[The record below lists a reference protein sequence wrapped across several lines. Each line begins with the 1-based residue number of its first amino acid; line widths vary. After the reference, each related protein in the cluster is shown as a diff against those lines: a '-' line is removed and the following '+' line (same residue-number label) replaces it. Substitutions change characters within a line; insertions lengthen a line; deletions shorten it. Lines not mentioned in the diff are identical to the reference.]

1 MGGAPRG
8 HAAPPRLRAVARERA
23 GRRPPGRHRR
33 PAAARRRPGG
43 GAHVRARAV
52 GVGRRL
58 RDGGRRGGA
67 RATPSTEAGLERV
80 VAIAKPENG
89 GVGAPCSRKLGLR
102 TLGDGRVLGQARG
115 RSTSWPPRDWRAE
128 RAAATPPLR
137 TERLEL
143 RRFAAADLE
152 PLLDV
157 FGDAEVM
164 RYVGAERRP
173 LDRDAVAASLGGRRR
188 ALVGARVRPAGGRRA
203 RLRAPGRGGRPAAP
217 GGRPGRRAR
226 VHAARAPPGVAAT
239 RRRRRAPS
247 CAGRSPACACTA
259 SWPSPTR
266 PTRASLHVLDKLGMT
281 RLGMRDCYGAQM
293 VRVGALAGVARA
305 RRTGARR
312 AG

>member
-43 GAHVRARAV
+43 RAHVRAGAV
-52 GVGRRL
+52 L
-58 RDGGRRGGA
+58 AGA
-67 RATPSTEAGLERV
+67 PATPRR
-80 VAIAKPENG
+80 P
-89 GVGAPCSRKLGLR
+89 APPRSSSPSPRPGSSASSASRSRRTPRRCACSRSSGC
-102 TLGDGRVLGQARG
+102 ARSATAEYWG
-115 RSTSWPPRDWRAE
+115 KRWAKYEVAAADWRAE
-128 RAAATPPLR
+128 RAAAPPPLV

-143 RRFAAADLE
+143 RRFTAADLE

-173 LDRDAVAASLGGRRR
+173 LDRDAGR
-188 ALVGARVRPAGGRRA
+188 GPAGRA
-203 RLRAPGRGGRPAAP
+203 EAHWSAHGFGLLAVVERDDRAPGRGGRPADA

-226 VHAARAPPGVAAT
+226 LHAGARRLGSRLRDRGGAGRPALGLRRPAPAPH
-239 RRRRRAPS
+239 RRRRRPGERRLAARAREARHDAAGHARLLRRAHGRVRAVARRV
-247 CAGRSPACACTA
+247 AGRSP
-259 SWPSPTR
+259 
-266 PTRASLHVLDKLGMT
+266 D
-281 RLGMRDCYGAQM
+281 
-293 VRVGALAGVARA
+293 
-305 RRTGARR
+305 RRRR